1 MMSLDDALVMAGQ
14 VLADYEASG
23 LEVAPG
29 AERIWPGRLAQALRD
44 LAGAAAAWYA
54 SPSGQPSA
62 TVLDAVI
69 GQLQDAITRMD
80 SQAARLEVAGTSLAA
95 PAEQPA
101 RPRLSG
107 RWRRLTRGRARPQP
121 ERREPGSVVLSSGEA
136 DTAWQAAADAAAWHA
151 EYGDCAT
158 CVDSG
163 ACSDPARHDAITAA
177 YAQLRSRIGGAW
189 R

>member
-1 MMSLDDALVMAGQ
+1 MSLDDALMMAGQ
-14 VLADYEASG
+14 VLADYETSG
-23 LEVAPG
+23 LETAPG

-62 TVLDAVI
+62 AVLDTVV

-80 SQAARLEVAGTSLAA
+80 SQAARLDVASTVLAA
-95 PAEQPA
+95 QPA

-107 RWRRLTRGRARPQP
+107 RWRRLTHTPAPQRP
-121 ERREPGSVVLSSGEA
+121 EHREPGSVLLSASEA

-151 EYGDCAT
+151 EYGDCST

-163 ACSDPARHDAITAA
+163 ACSDPGRHEAITAA
-177 YAQLRSRIGGAW
+177 YAALRSRIGGAW